1 VRMKLAA
8 FERIR
13 KDRLR
18 GIITEGEARTLNRY
32 VANLLY
38 QALGE
43 ADFTN
48 ERFKEM
54 VSPGRL
60 YTDCGVTRK
69 ARPRGR
75 PRKVRDGDAP

>member
-1 VRMKLAA
+1 MKLAA

-18 GIITEGEARTLNRY
+18 GIITEEEAKRLNRY
-32 VANLLY
+32 VADLLY

-43 ADFTN
+43 ADFSN
-48 ERFKEM
+48 ERFGEM

-60 YTDCGVTRK
+60 YADCGVTRK

-75 PRKVRDGDAP
+75 PRKVKGGDAP